1 MQKLNI
7 IESKWD
13 QSAPIELFLTNGEP
27 ISIIKDVVMKRTPGI
42 RSNNDGYETENVTY
56 E

>member
-1 MQKLNI
+1 M
-7 IESKWD
+7 ESTWD

-27 ISIIKDVVMKRTPGI
+27 ITLIQDVVMKNTPGI
-42 RSNNDGYETENVTY
+42 RANNDGYQTQNVTY